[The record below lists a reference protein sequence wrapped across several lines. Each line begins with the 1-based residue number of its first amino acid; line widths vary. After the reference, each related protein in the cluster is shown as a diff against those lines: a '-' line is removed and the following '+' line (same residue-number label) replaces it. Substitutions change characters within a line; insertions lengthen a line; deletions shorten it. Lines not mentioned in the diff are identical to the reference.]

1 MRTDEA
7 TAVSRLAGI
16 VLGGGTTRIHELHGG
31 IAGRAFV
38 GVGPAARPVQAIHD
52 GIASF
57 TYRAV
62 GATLSAGASA
72 VGALASR
79 QVNGRPLDD
88 TPAAR
93 VALAILNGAHGDLL
107 DRETPALATTMTLR
121 QAGQVVP
128 VQAHALAAA
137 YPEAS
142 GRLVVFL
149 HGLTETEGAWCY
161 KSDRHHGRPGVT
173 YGTLLE
179 EDLGLTPLFLRYNTG
194 LHISDNG
201 RRLADLL
208 DRLVGAWPV
217 PLQDLV
223 LVGHSMGG
231 LVARSALHQAGGG
244 TDAARPWTRLV
255 RDTITLGTPH
265 LGAPLERGVHALTH
279 TLARLPETRPLAKL
293 LAARSVGIKDLR
305 RGTLVEDDWAEQ
317 NLDARGLGRHT
328 HVPLHDGAR
337 HFVVL
342 ATLAADPTARTADL
356 LGDLLVP
363 PRSASGDSG
372 DDDRLAFPPDH
383 VHRLGR
389 LHHFDLLNHPDVYD
403 QIRRWLETRP
413 AGPNP
418 SAP

>member
-121 QAGQVVP
+121 QAGQVVL

-279 TLARLPETRPLAKL
+279 TLARLPETRPWPSSWPR
-293 LAARSVGIKDLR
+293 AA
-305 RGTLVEDDWAEQ
+305 
-317 NLDARGLGRHT
+317 
-328 HVPLHDGAR
+328 
-337 HFVVL
+337 
-342 ATLAADPTARTADL
+342 
-356 LGDLLVP
+356 
-363 PRSASGDSG
+363 SASKTCAAAPSW
-372 DDDRLAFPPDH
+372 R
-383 VHRLGR
+383 
-389 LHHFDLLNHPDVYD
+389 
-403 QIRRWLETRP
+403 TT
-413 AGPNP
+413 GPNRT
-418 SAP
+418 

>member
-1 MRTDEA
+1 VRADEA

-16 VLGGGTTRIHELHGG
+16 VVSGGTTRIHELHGG
-31 IAGRAFV
+31 IAGRAFA
-38 GVGPAARPVQAIHD
+38 GVGPVARPVRAIHD

-62 GATLSAGASA
+62 GAALSAGASA

-79 QVNGRPLDD
+79 QVDGRPLDD
-88 TPAAR
+88 TPTAR
-93 VALAILNGAHGDLL
+93 VGLAILNGAHGDLL

-128 VQAHALAAA
+128 VQADALAAA
-137 YPEAS
+137 YPEAR

-161 KSDRHHGRPGVT
+161 KSERHHGRPGVT

-208 DRLVGAWPV
+208 DRLVEAWPV
-217 PLQDLV
+217 PVQDLV
-223 LVGHSMGG
+223 LIGYSMGG

-305 RGTLVEDDWAEQ
+305 RGTLVEDDWVDQ
-317 NLDARGLGRHT
+317 DLDARTPGRHT

-342 ATLAADPTARTADL
+342 ATLAADPAVRTADL

-363 PRSASGDSG
+363 PRSACGDSG

-389 LHHFDLLNHPDVYD
+389 LHHFDLLNHPQVYA
-403 QIRRWLETRP
+403 QIRQWLETRP
-413 AGPNP
+413 EGAHPP
-418 SAP
+418 AP